1 MVREATVA
9 GLPVLTT
16 DTCGYA
22 RYVKE
27 AGSGEVI
34 TSPFSQRDLN
44 QTLQKMIGTVPGG
57 WQAAGLEYGSSP
69 ALYRLAQNVVDAVE
83 VGR

>member
-1 MVREATVA
+1 
-9 GLPVLTT
+9 
-16 DTCGYA
+16 
-22 RYVKE
+22 
-27 AGSGEVI
+27 VI
-34 TSPFSQRDLN
+34 PSPFSQRDLN
-44 QTLQKMIGTVPGG
+44 LALQKMIGAVPGG